1 MTGYADAAARYR
13 TDAVTTA
20 GPQQLVLMLYEAAI
34 ASVQGAQ
41 RHLADGPGAAPE
53 AAHRSLTK
61 AQDIV
66 LELQMSLDHDAGG
79 PIATSLDALYGFC
92 IDRLVAANLGKDPGP
107 LGGVAAVL
115 TELRDAWSAA
125 LREEDR

>member
-1 MTGYADAAARYR
+1 MTGYAAAAARYQ

-20 GPQQLVLMLYEAAI
+20 APQQLVLMLYDGAI
-34 ASVQGAQ
+34 AAVEGARRQ
-41 RHLADGPGAAPE
+41 LSGDPGAEPE

-66 LELQMSLDHDAGG
+66 LELQMSLDHEAGG
-79 PIATSLDALYGFC
+79 PIAASLDALYGFC
-92 IDRLVAANLGKDPGP
+92 LDRLVAANIGKDPEP

-115 TELRDAWSAA
+115 VELRDAWSGA